1 MELIRKKTFMT
12 LKEADQ
18 CGPYDER
25 PMLPEDV
32 DPQLHLSRNDRA
44 QPFYLV
50 CEKDTLIVL
59 VSGGGKVR
67 FQDSSVNYHP
77 AEIGDFIYVPAGT
90 PNRFLPDEPSVICR
104 YKPREPGLEGIAWYC
119 ENCNAEIR
127 RYVWDT
133 AETVPQSG
141 YLEHC
146 RAFNASEDARRCVAC
161 GGVHETIDLVPYRW
175 AEIGAELTS
184 KGSQGA

>member
-1 MELIRKKTFMT
+1 MEVIRKKTFMT
-12 LKEADQ
+12 LKEADH

-25 PMLPEDV
+25 PMLPADV
-32 DPQLHLSRNDRA
+32 DPQLHLSRNDRP
-44 QPFYLV
+44 QPFYLI

-90 PNRFLPDEPSVICR
+90 PHRFLPDSPSVIHR

-119 ENCNAEIR
+119 EKCDAEIQ
-127 RYVWDT
+127 RYVWNT
-133 AETVPQSG
+133 SEMIPQAA
-141 YLEHC
+141 YLAYC
-146 RAFNASEDARRCVAC
+146 KSFNASESVRRCRTC
-161 GGVHETIDLVPYRW
+161 ESVHDPVDLGPYRW
-175 AEIGAELTS
+175 AELASGLSA
-184 KGSQGA
+184 A